1 MNDQPEKM
9 SETEDVEADFEGQK
23 LSGPEKLGD
32 MDDVKS
38 TADDDGADFEGHMLG
53 GGQDGKIS
61 KIF

>member
-1 MNDQPEKM
+1 
-9 SETEDVEADFEGQK
+9 
-23 LSGPEKLGD
+23 